1 MLPAGML
8 LIPIFMIVTNLKLS
22 NNILGLVLAYT
33 ATAVPFSIWILKGYY
48 DTIPYDLEEAA
59 LVDGASRLEA
69 FFRLVLPIS
78 TPALMTVFLF
88 NFQSAWAEWQ
98 VANII
103 LKSPIVATWPI
114 GLKNLSGQFA
124 TDWGTY
130 AAASLLVSV
139 PVIILFMYSSKYVI
153 SGLTLGSVKG

>member
-1 MLPAGML
+1 M
-8 LIPIFMIVTNLKLS
+8 LIPIFVIVTNLKLQ
-22 NNILGLVLAYT
+22 NNIFGLVMAYT

-69 FFRLVLPIS
+69 FIRLVLPIS

-88 NFQSAWAEWQ
+88 NFESAWSEWQ
-98 VANII
+98 VANVI
-103 LKSPIVATWPI
+103 LKSPEFYTWPM
-114 GLKNLSGQFA
+114 GLKNLSGQFQ

-130 AAASLLVSV
+130 AAASLMVSL
-139 PVIILFMYSSKYVI
+139 PVMALFLYSSRYVI